1 MVFFAHRGDSAHA
14 PENTLA
20 AFRSAVEQAAN
31 GIELDI
37 QLTADNEIIVMH
49 DATLQRTTNGSGYV
63 HGKTLSHIRS
73 LDAGMW
79 FGSEFRG
86 ERIPTLREVLEIL
99 PRGMILDIEI
109 KPRSGRGHSGKKLA
123 RRLIELLKEF
133 HREENVLVTSFSDEA
148 LEYVRQESAILHLGF
163 LQHGRQTKKRVESII
178 HRIDVTWYAQHVLT
192 LTKKRTRELQ
202 EMGIT
207 VGVFTVNS
215 KRTLRH
221 ALHCGV
227 DCIITND
234 CSAIRSHLR
243 ELSAS
248 SLPEK

>member
-20 AFRSAVEQAAN
+20 AFRSAIEQAAD

-37 QLTADNEIIVMH
+37 QLTADHEIIVLH

-79 FGSEFRG
+79 FGREFRG

-99 PRGMILDIEI
+99 PHEMMLDIEI

-123 RRLIELLKEF
+123 RRLVELLNEF

-148 LEYVRQESAILHLGF
+148 LEYVRQESAILQLGF
-163 LQHGRQTKKRVESII
+163 LQHGRQTKKRIESII

-215 KRTLRH
+215 KRTLKH